1 VNVVCD
7 SRNSSTAALRTSIA
21 ALRTSIA
28 ALRTRVTVTMAD
40 SCHVS
45 FTTMD
50 RAGASTRCGEQR
62 VER

>member
-1 VNVVCD
+1 
-7 SRNSSTAALRTSIA
+7 
-21 ALRTSIA
+21 
-28 ALRTRVTVTMAD
+28 MAD